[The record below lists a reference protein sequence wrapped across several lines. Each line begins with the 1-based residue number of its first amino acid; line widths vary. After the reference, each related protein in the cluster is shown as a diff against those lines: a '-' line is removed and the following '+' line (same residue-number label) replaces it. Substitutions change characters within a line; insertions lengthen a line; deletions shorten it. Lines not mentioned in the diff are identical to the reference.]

1 MEEPIKVHPSRLS
14 NIPQPKIKSQGAA
27 FKQAHKPAKKP
38 KQVVE
43 VKAATPQ
50 GVKKNKQRNERRK
63 AARKVAGLLKAQN
76 GVNGEVKEGEENDA
90 SVVGDKESAK

>member
-27 FKQAHKPAKKP
+27 FKQAQKPAKKP

-76 GVNGEVKEGEENDA
+76 GVKEGEENDA
-90 SVVGDKESAK
+90 SVVGDKERTK